1 MGCGVRATLG
11 DRRALATPRSGKSR
25 RPQASRP
32 KWGWWPSGATRG
44 CGFFGAS
51 TRCPPV
57 SGCVVYVDSGSTD
70 DSVAQ
75 ARLRGFEVVELDTS
89 IPFTAAR
96 ARNAGLR
103 RLEDR
108 WPELAFV
115 QLVDGDCALAPGWM
129 EAAVAEL
136 ESNRRLA
143 VVCGRRREVNP
154 GASVYNRLSDMEWN
168 TPVGDAPAC
177 GGDALA
183 RLSALREVG
192 GYDERL
198 IAGEEPEMC
207 ARLRAREWGIRRI
220 AHEMTLHD
228 AAMTRF
234 GQWWRR
240 SVRSGYGFA
249 EGAARRPP
257 MWQRESRSCVIWGL
271 VLPGLASSPPRSPGE
286 PAFSSSEPIPRWRC
300 ASPGTGAHAETRCAT
315 RPSTRASASWASS
328 PSWPAPPGT
337 GGTPGVGT
345 GAASSSTS
353 KASPGDIFLRSVTL
367 VVPSL

>member
-1 MGCGVRATLG
+1 MTGGPLPPRDPARAESAGQSLELGVVAIGRNE
-11 DRRALATPRSGKSR
+11 
-25 RPQASRP
+25 
-32 KWGWWPSGATRG
+32 GARLL
-44 CGFFGAS
+44 
-51 TRCPPV
+51 RCFDSLPA
-57 SGCVVYVDSGSTD
+57 GIRCVVYVDSGSTD
-70 DSVAQ
+70 DSVVQ
-75 ARLRGFEVVELDTS
+75 ARRRGFEVVELDTS

-108 WPELAFV
+108 WPDLAFV

-136 ESNRRLA
+136 ESNHRLA

-257 MWQRESRSCVIWGL
+257 MWQREARSCVIWGL
-271 VLPGLASSPPRSPGE
+271 LVPGLA
-286 PAFSSSEPIPRWRC
+286 FL
-300 ASPGTGAHAETRCAT
+300 
-315 RPSTRASASWASS
+315 
-328 PSWPAPPGT
+328 PAPLT
-337 GGTPGVGT
+337 GGASLLLLGAYPALAVRIARYRRTRGDPVRDAAVYACFCVLGKFPELA
-345 GAASSSTS
+345 GAARYRWNTRR
-353 KASPGDIFLRSVTL
+353 GHRSRL
-367 VVPSL
+367 IEYK